1 MRGPTRLLIL
11 LVLPFVIGKA
21 LETFLTS
28 RAGRA
33 VANRAGQPEMATEA
47 GIEMAKQYVSA
58 SAQAATGAVSAL
70 RGERVTA
77 RRGGV
82 AAIAE
87 DTAELLLAAGAAVK
101 IVSSFL
107 RDRERLRARAA
118 H

>member
-1 MRGPTRLLIL
+1 MRGPSRLLFL

-21 LETFLTS
+21 LEMFLPS

-33 VANRAGQPEMATEA
+33 AASRVGQPELATEA
-47 GIEMAKQYVSA
+47 GVEMATQYLSA

-77 RRGGV
+77 RRGGA
-82 AAIAE
+82 AAITE

-118 H
+118 S